1 MTGILYSIGVGPGDP
16 ELLTR
21 KAERLIRSCPVLAA
35 PGGRDSTS
43 FRIAVQGD
51 SRDCGEA
58 CLSLHLPMTRDQQ
71 VLKESHRVAA
81 EQVAETLKSGQDV
94 ALLTL
99 GDPSIYSTCI
109 YIQNQIQAM
118 GFSYQMVAGVPS
130 FCAAAAALGESLT
143 EADKPLRILP
153 ASYPCTEPEL
163 DARASS
169 SDEKWQAVCK
179 REAAFNG
186 KGPLRTHQ
194 RRAELRDTGGSAL
207 SYAFPDGRHRRILF
221 HIDRKRPVKQEGDK
235 SI

>member
-1 MTGILYSIGVGPGDP
+1 MAGILYSIGVGPGDP

-43 FRIAVQGD
+43 FRIAVQAIP
-51 SRDCGEA
+51 EITEKP

-99 GDPSIYSTCI
+99 GDPSIYSTCT

-143 EADKPLRILP
+143 EADKPLRDLARLLP
-153 ASYPCTEPEL
+153 LCGTG
-163 DARASS
+163 ARCPGRQDPDEKQASS
-169 SDEKWQAVCK
+169 LQM
-179 REAAFNG
+179 
-186 KGPLRTHQ
+186 
-194 RRAELRDTGGSAL
+194 
-207 SYAFPDGRHRRILF
+207 
-221 HIDRKRPVKQEGDK
+221 
-235 SI
+235 

>member
-43 FRIAVQGD
+43 FRIAVQAIP
-51 SRDCGEA
+51 EITEKP
-58 CLSLHLPMTRDQQ
+58 CLSLRLPMTRDPQ
-71 VLKESHRVAA
+71 VLKESHRLAA
-81 EQVAETLKSGQDV
+81 EQVAEVLKSGQDV

-153 ASYPCTEPEL
+153 ASYPCAEPEL
-163 DARASS
+163 DAPGVKILMKSGKQFANVKRLLT
-169 SDEKWQAVCK
+169 EKGLSEHTSVVQNCGMPG
-179 REAAFNG
+179 EALYPTLSQTGDTAGYFSILIV
-186 KGPLRTHQ
+186 K
-194 RRAELRDTGGSAL
+194 EL
-207 SYAFPDGRHRRILF
+207 
-221 HIDRKRPVKQEGDK
+221 
-235 SI
+235 

>member
-1 MTGILYSIGVGPGDP
+1 MAGILYSIGVGPGDP

-43 FRIAVQGD
+43 FRIAVQAIP
-51 SRDCGEA
+51 EIA
-58 CLSLHLPMTRDQQ
+58 EKPCLSLHLPMTRDQQ

-99 GDPSIYSTCI
+99 VDPSIYSTCI

-153 ASYPCTEPEL
+153 ASYPCAEPEL
-163 DARASS
+163 DAPGVKVLMKSGKQFANVKRLLTERASLNTP
-169 SDEKWQAVCK
+169 ALCK
-179 REAAFNG
+179 TVGCRG
-186 KGPLRTHQ
+186 KRSILRFPK
-194 RRAELRDTGGSAL
+194 RATPPDT
-207 SYAFPDGRHRRILF
+207 FPY
-221 HIDRKRPVKQEGDK
+221 
-235 SI
+235 

>member
-43 FRIAVQGD
+43 FRIAVQAIP
-51 SRDCGEA
+51 EIA
-58 CLSLHLPMTRDQQ
+58 EKPCLSLHLPMTRDQQ

-153 ASYPCTEPEL
+153 ASYPCAEPEL
-163 DARASS
+163 DAPGVKVLMKRLLT
-169 SDEKWQAVCK
+169 EKGLSEHTSVVQNCGMPG
-179 REAAFNG
+179 EALYPTLSQTG
-186 KGPLRTHQ
+186 
-194 RRAELRDTGGSAL
+194 DTAGYFS
-207 SYAFPDGRHRRILF
+207 IL
-221 HIDRKRPVKQEGDK
+221 IVKDP
-235 SI
+235 